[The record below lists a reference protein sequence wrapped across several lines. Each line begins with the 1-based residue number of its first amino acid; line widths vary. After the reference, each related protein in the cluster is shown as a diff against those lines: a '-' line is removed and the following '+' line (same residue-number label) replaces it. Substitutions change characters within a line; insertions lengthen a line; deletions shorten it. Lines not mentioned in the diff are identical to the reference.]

1 MQTLDLKK
9 IFQSLYAPSPK
20 QIEIV
25 DVPDLQFL
33 RIDGAIEP
41 GQAPG
46 TSPLF
51 EENTGA
57 MYGAA
62 YTLKFMVKQ
71 RKEDPLDYPVM
82 ALEGLWWVED
92 GVFDITVKDNWHYTL
107 MILVPDLVTPDLF
120 AAALAQLRKKKG
132 DQPGFSRLRLERF
145 REGLCAQTMH
155 IGPYADEPA
164 TVERMRQFI
173 EASGCRDLVGL
184 GGKHHEIYL
193 GDPRRADP
201 AKLKT
206 VLRHPIERR
215 G

>member
-1 MQTLDLKK
+1 METLDLKK
-9 IFQSLYAPSPK
+9 IYQPLYAPSPK
-20 QIEIV
+20 KIALV
-25 DVPDLQFL
+25 DVPELQFL
-33 RIDGAIEP
+33 MIDGAVEP
-41 GQAPG
+41 GKAPG
-46 TSPLF
+46 TSSLF

-71 RKEDPLDYPVM
+71 RKENPLDYPVM

-107 MILVPDLVTPDLF
+107 MILAPDLVTPDLF
-120 AAALAQLRKKKG
+120 TAALAQLRKKKG

-145 REGLCAQTMH
+145 CEGLCAQTMH
-155 IGPYADEPA
+155 VGPYADEPA

-206 VLRHPIERR
+206 VLRHPVERS